1 MGRPPVTDD
10 GDKDMTKQLFDDAIG
25 DVPPSTVDVDAAI
38 ARGRRVVLVH
48 RLANPVV
55 ATVAAVAVL
64 LGAVAVVL
72 VSSDD
77 ANGGL
82 GPAIP
87 SSPTTSRTAPPTTS
101 TSSCFDGVEPTAPPA
116 KERPAATAHRLT
128 QLMTSAVKARLAPGA
143 TLVAHPGAQYPD
155 GTPRGPLEV
164 FHVHSETKDLGH
176 DACQIGED
184 YFLGWS
190 DVQAPAGTGNI
201 QVYVARGGGSNQ
213 VGTDCSTNNH
223 ILSCHVKRTPGGD
236 VAVQTTSRM
245 ESGTTQF
252 QVAVNRS
259 DGTVVQLEAEDI
271 AGSSKSGGAATA
283 AKPPLTMAQ
292 LTAIALDPRVTM
304 YPEG

>member
-1 MGRPPVTDD
+1 VTDD

-25 DVPPSTVDVDAAI
+25 DVPPSTVDVEAAI

-72 VSSDD
+72 LSSDD

-87 SSPTTSRTAPPTTS
+87 SSPTTSRTAPPTTTS

-116 KERPAATAHRLT
+116 TERPAVTAHRLT
-128 QLMTSAVKARLAPGA
+128 QFLTNAVKARVEPGA
-143 TLVAHPGAQYPD
+143 TLVVHPGAQYPD

-164 FHVHSETKDLGH
+164 FYVHSETKDLGH
-176 DACQIGED
+176 DACQMGED

-190 DVQAPAGTGNI
+190 DVRAPAGTGNI
-201 QVYVARGGGSNQ
+201 QVLVARGGGNNEM
-213 VGTDCSTNNH
+213 GTDCGTNNH
-223 ILSCHVKRTPGGD
+223 IEACHVKRTAGGD
-236 VAVQTTSRM
+236 VAVQTTYRM

-252 QVAVNRS
+252 QVAATKA
-259 DGTVVQLEAEDI
+259 DGTVVQLQAEDI

-283 AKPPLTMAQ
+283 TKPPLTMAQ